1 MYEPLCQTWM
11 LYYSIIRSQI
21 ATWYAM
27 YLSLVKLMKIEISWG
42 VARQW
47 STNCLISESLKVL
60 HVIEYFLVIDV
71 CLCIRQYRL
80 IGGTS
85 KIG

>member
-1 MYEPLCQTWM
+1 M

-27 YLSLVKLMKIEISWG
+27 YLSLVKLMKIGISGG

-47 STNCLISESLKVL
+47 PTNCLISESLKVL
-60 HVIEYFLVIDV
+60 HVIEYFFVIDV
-71 CLCIRQYRL
+71 CLCIRQYCW
-80 IGGTS
+80 
-85 KIG
+85 KILKSYLKAA